1 MRIAPALIPL
11 TLMPAL
17 ALAACGGGS
26 DSNSSAPVQSTT
38 AVAAVAPPV
47 GKTWMEVVA
56 KTPEGG
62 YVQGNPNA
70 PIKLVEYGSRNC
82 PACGH
87 FAVQGM
93 EPLRQK
99 YISTGKVSYEFR
111 DFLIHGAPDLA
122 LALLNQCVPT
132 ESFFA
137 VMDQIYANQ
146 PAFLERTQQLVE
158 KNPQVAQQLQSMP
171 APQAA
176 VGFADAL
183 GFVEFMKQ
191 RGVPEA
197 KARACLADQ
206 KAIEA
211 IAKVNG
217 DAVNNGEVTG
227 TPTFFI
233 NGKVVP
239 NTAAWEALEPALQS
253 AGAR

>member
-1 MRIAPALIPL
+1 MRVAPALISLALIPV
-11 TLMPAL
+11 L
-17 ALAACGGGS
+17 ALAACGGES
-26 DSNSSAPVQSTT
+26 SNSSAPAQSATP
-38 AVAAVAPPV
+38 VAAAKPPA
-47 GKTWMEVVA
+47 GKTWMDVVA

-62 YVQGNPNA
+62 YVQGNPAA

-82 PACGH
+82 PVCGR
-87 FAVQGM
+87 FAVEGM

-111 DFLIHGAPDLA
+111 DFLVHGAPDLA

-132 ESFFA
+132 ENFFTT
-137 VMDQIYANQ
+137 MDQIYANQ
-146 PAFLERTQQLVE
+146 PAFLDRTQQLVQT
-158 KNPQVAQQLQSMP
+158 NPQVAQQLQSMP

-191 RGVPEA
+191 HGLPEA

-206 KAIEA
+206 KTIEA

-233 NGKVVP
+233 NGRVVP
-239 NTAAWEALEPALQS
+239 NASAWEVLEPALQS

>member
-1 MRIAPALIPL
+1 MRVAPALIPL
-11 TLMPAL
+11 ALISAL
-17 ALAACGGGS
+17 ALAACGGES
-26 DSNSSAPVQSTT
+26 SNSSAPVQSSTP
-38 AVAAVAPPV
+38 VAAAAPPA
-47 GKTWMEVVA
+47 GKTWMDVVA

-62 YVQGNPNA
+62 YVEGNPNA

-82 PACGH
+82 PVCGR
-87 FAVQGM
+87 FAVEGV

-111 DFLIHGAPDLA
+111 DFLVHGAPDLA

-132 ESFFA
+132 ESFFTM
-137 VMDQIYANQ
+137 MDQIYANQ
-146 PAFLERTQQLVE
+146 PAFLDRTMQLQQN
-158 KNPQVAQQLQSMP
+158 NPQVIQQLQSMP

-176 VGFADAL
+176 VGFADQL
-183 GFVEFMKQ
+183 GFIEFMKQ

-206 KAIEA
+206 KAIES

-233 NGKVVP
+233 NGRVIP
-239 NTAAWEALEPALQS
+239 NTATWEALEPAIQA

>member
-1 MRIAPALIPL
+1 MRVAPALIPL
-11 TLMPAL
+11 ALVPVL

-26 DSNSSAPVQSTT
+26 SNSSAPAQSATP
-38 AVAAVAPPV
+38 VATVAPPA
-47 GKTWMEVVA
+47 GKTWMDVVA

-62 YVQGNPNA
+62 YLQGNPNA

-82 PACGH
+82 PVCGR
-87 FAVQGM
+87 FAVEGM
-93 EPLRQK
+93 EPLRKK
-99 YISTGKVSYEFR
+99 YISTGQVSYEFR
-111 DFLIHGAPDLA
+111 DFLVHGAPDLA

-132 ESFFA
+132 ENFFT

-146 PAFLERTQQLVE
+146 PAFLDRTQQLVQN
-158 KNPQVAQQLQSMP
+158 NPQVAQQLQSMP

-233 NGKVVP
+233 NGRVVP
-239 NTAAWEALEPALQS
+239 NTAAWEALEPALQA